1 MPEDLT
7 DSISGSTELVFP
19 DDATGKYSLTE
30 RSVYDAEE
38 VRLELDSDVPQYGSW
53 IPVTDTE
60 TSQEAWLTA
69 PSELRKALVENEIS
83 IGERFRIETMEKRG
97 TEQSDP
103 YNVELVFPERETVP
117 EDQSSLS
124 EAES

>member
-53 IPVTDTE
+53 IPVTDAE
-60 TSQEAWLTA
+60 TGQEAWLTA

-103 YNVELVFPERETVP
+103 YNVELGLPEREAVP